1 MILPSLKSLVPVCA
15 IRFKHHDLEEAAEPP
30 EVEQAPVAREKVDP
44 LATVREN
51 AIWWG
56 IAGGGALGLA
66 LVLRPL
72 FARRKSSM

>member
-1 MILPSLKSLVPVCA
+1 M
-15 IRFKHHDLEEAAEPP
+15 
-30 EVEQAPVAREKVDP
+30 AREKADP

-72 FARRKSSM
+72 FSRRKSSM